1 MIDPET
7 AARMGT
13 EAYPYDTDP
22 EREQRQRGVI
32 GWRGWLVALFSV
44 LACSLIAVYLSL
56 SIGE

>member
-13 EAYPYDTDP
+13 GAYPYDTDP
-22 EREQRQRGVI
+22 EREQRQRSVI
-32 GWRGWLVALFSV
+32 GWRDWVAAILAV